1 MIRWFETR
9 GARLRRLS
17 NVRCI
22 ACDLD
27 GTLLTGKN
35 TIHASVLDAIAE
47 ARREGI
53 RIILASGRTDG
64 FTRRYAKQVGSTAPI
79 ISLNGGL
86 IKNADGSLLTQYPLS
101 TRVTET
107 AEDFGRR
114 PQGAQLSW
122 SFFTFDGVVSYDE
135 HPILPRYLR
144 TDSALIRQVNDLQP
158 YHELC
163 VLFCAAGPYR
173 ALQEL
178 SVTLAKRA
186 GSSIIRSIYQ
196 SGSGTDL
203 YYLEVKNR
211 RINKSI
217 GLKHVIEALGIRRKE
232 TAAIGDYSNDIEM
245 CTFAGVSAAMRNG
258 IADLQAAADYTTRM
272 DNNDGG
278 VADFIHVILAHRN
291 RT

>member
-9 GARLRRLS
+9 GVRLRRLS
-17 NVRCI
+17 KVRCI

-27 GTLLTGKN
+27 GTLLTARN
-35 TIHASVLDAIAE
+35 TIHPSVLDAIAE

-64 FTRRYAKQVGSTAPI
+64 FTRRYAEQTGSTAPI
-79 ISLNGGL
+79 ISLNGAL
-86 IKNADGSLLTQYPLS
+86 IKNADGSLLIQHSLS

-107 AEDFGRR
+107 AEEFGRQ

-122 SFFTFDGVVSYDE
+122 SFFTFDGVVSYDD
-135 HPILPRYLR
+135 HPILPHYLR

-158 YHELC
+158 YHELS

-173 ALQEL
+173 AIQEL
-178 SVTLAKRA
+178 SVLLAKRT

-196 SGSGTDL
+196 SGSGKDL

-217 GLKHVIEALGIRRKE
+217 GLKHVIDALGIRRKE

-278 VADFIHVILAHRN
+278 VADFIHLILAHRN